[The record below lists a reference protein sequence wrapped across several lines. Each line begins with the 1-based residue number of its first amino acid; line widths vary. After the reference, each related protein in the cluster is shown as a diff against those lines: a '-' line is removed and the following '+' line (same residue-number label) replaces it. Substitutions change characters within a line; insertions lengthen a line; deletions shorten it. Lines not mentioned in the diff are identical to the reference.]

1 MSEMSDPNVAP
12 EGTLTVV
19 EGQQETATQKARA
32 GTGVATTDQSAV
44 EPVEYAG
51 QQLDEDSLLLLSRF
65 LMGALFMGGDELI
78 GRLRRFQ
85 EDIETEPWR
94 VDGGSN
100 IEQESTTALFRYL
113 AVGLYARGQRR
124 VTKAAR
130 AGFRFSVGAAGWLLG
145 GANRL
150 TDNRLARPFRRAAS
164 ARMQSLG
171 EQALEVAKEGR
182 REEQVAR
189 LLAGM
194 TINDIIDLV
203 LDYIATSP
211 DVDELIK
218 DLIGQQSVG
227 MATMVADNA
236 RSVTVV
242 GDYVAEGLVRR
253 ILRRAP
259 RGELPPSP
267 LAGKPQIMYK
277 IEASIPEEVANGQ

>member
-1 MSEMSDPNVAP
+1 MSETSDPNISV

-19 EGQQETATQKARA
+19 EGQQETVAQTAEA
-32 GTGVATTDQSAV
+32 GTGLATTDQSVV

-51 QQLDEDSLLLLSRF
+51 QQLDADSLQLLSRF
-65 LMGALFMGGDELI
+65 LMGALFMGGDELM

-85 EDIETEPWR
+85 EEIETEPWR

-100 IEQESTTALFRYL
+100 IEQESTAALLRYL
-113 AVGLYARGQRR
+113 AVGLYARGQRS
-124 VTKAAR
+124 VSKAAR
-130 AGFRFSVGAAGWLLG
+130 AGFRLSAGAATWLLG

-150 TDNRLARPFRRAAS
+150 TDNRFARPLRRSAS

-171 EQALEVAKEGR
+171 ERALEVAKEGR

-259 RGELPPSP
+259 RAELPTSP
-267 LAGKPQIMYK
+267 LAGKPQTMYK
-277 IEASIPEEVANGQ
+277 IEAPSPEEVANGQ